1 MDIWGVLKGL
11 KTYLLL
17 GWEGS
22 YFVVR
27 VLDLK
32 LQLKRRGFFL
42 GFGRRILEGFGI
54 KRVEK
59 EEIKRRI
66 SGHWTR
72 GTVRVFFFFF
82 VLGRGFLLGRRDTV
96 RVLMSYFE
104 N

>member
-1 MDIWGVLKGL
+1 MDIWGLLKGL
-11 KTYLLL
+11 KAYLLL

-22 YFVVR
+22 CFVVR

-59 EEIKRRI
+59 GEIKQRI

-72 GTVRVFFFFF
+72 ETVRVFFFFF
-82 VLGRGFLLGRRDTV
+82 CAQERFFV
-96 RVLMSYFE
+96 REEGDSESFNELF
-104 N
+104 